1 MGADVINN
9 FKLKPAFLY
18 DSFFGSRYTAVGHHS
33 TAKVNSSGDRELWL
47 VTLTFKHDLDTT
59 KVNPHASSKES
70 NNSRD

>member
-33 TAKVNSSGDRELWL
+33 TAKVNSSGDREL
-47 VTLTFKHDLDTT
+47 
-59 KVNPHASSKES
+59 
-70 NNSRD
+70 